1 MGGVGEFGISWNR
14 DFSIL
19 RKEED
24 LEISQPNR
32 NATLGVNNYSRP
44 DVVLTGHQDNVEF
57 ALAMGDFEPFVLSG
71 GRPTRH

>member
-24 LEISQPNR
+24 LEIVCREGRDFLS
-32 NATLGVNNYSRP
+32 
-44 DVVLTGHQDNVEF
+44 LTHFFQLFFYVIY
-57 ALAMGDFEPFVLSG
+57 LFEIFIIYEV
-71 GRPTRH
+71 